1 MEALLGIVGIAVLW
15 FVGNLLL
22 RAVFRAGAAGVKSVA
37 TGKPLRDTLGGYFG
51 PLEAELQRKNT
62 EQDGSGLD
70 YYSVRVRGA
79 FPISRST
86 NLAFVTSVYD
96 ITGEEPEAVFSMMDE
111 FQEAETRCFNST
123 VEIGEASPNQAFDKW
138 VEVGRI
144 LPAMLQAPYG
154 GERKFRALLRLV
166 ADSQVSS
173 ITYSHYNGPKEYLYW
188 GKALSFTAEPLLPG
202 YIDLLEERE
211 ATYKYVLQLGINVAM
226 ADGNL
231 DDEEGRVLKEW
242 VTKVL
247 SSVNENHRDE
257 MKSEL
262 NSVMKQTFAS
272 IKAGQHSKAE
282 AIDHLNSL
290 GDMSIKYDAIDLCYA
305 VMAADGQADP
315 AELEL
320 LNRLAEA
327 LELDANEVERIRDT
341 TMLDLSKSG
350 QLAVNSDE
358 VLGIDPQWDKDET
371 LKHLRQE
378 FKKWNARLNSLPSGP
393 EKDHAQIMLNAIA
406 DARNR
411 HGR

>member
-1 MEALLGIVGIAVLW
+1 M
-15 FVGNLLL
+15 
-22 RAVFRAGAAGVKSVA
+22 A

-173 ITYSHYNGPKEYLYW
+173 IT
-188 GKALSFTAEPLLPG
+188 
-202 YIDLLEERE
+202 
-211 ATYKYVLQLGINVAM
+211 
-226 ADGNL
+226 
-231 DDEEGRVLKEW
+231 
-242 VTKVL
+242 
-247 SSVNENHRDE
+247 
-257 MKSEL
+257 
-262 NSVMKQTFAS
+262 
-272 IKAGQHSKAE
+272 
-282 AIDHLNSL
+282 
-290 GDMSIKYDAIDLCYA
+290 
-305 VMAADGQADP
+305 
-315 AELEL
+315 
-320 LNRLAEA
+320 
-327 LELDANEVERIRDT
+327 
-341 TMLDLSKSG
+341 
-350 QLAVNSDE
+350 
-358 VLGIDPQWDKDET
+358 
-371 LKHLRQE
+371 
-378 FKKWNARLNSLPSGP
+378 
-393 EKDHAQIMLNAIA
+393 
-406 DARNR
+406 
-411 HGR
+411 